1 MAPLS
6 SHCLATTLALT
17 LFAAAASAQYTPRAL
32 LVGDNSVLRIPA
44 HPSLEPTTGLTIEC
58 WIKPTGSISHGRIVR
73 KSGDFRPGYH
83 LSFSYQGDRVG
94 ADLYVGA
101 SSYRVDDPLV
111 NTRLLGSWH
120 HLAVTVQAG
129 AQMHLYLDGVR
140 IASNPAPP
148 YLDHS
153 DALVIGGHYL
163 SPTSIQ
169 EEYVGLVD
177 ELRIWSVARSAQE
190 IAEHRFRYATG
201 GAGLISA
208 WHFDADTRD
217 SIGTNHG
224 TLIGGASLVPSDA
237 PIGGSFTASSDR
249 GRWSGGG
256 TVDLTGDFP
265 AGILPDS
272 LWFGDAQSLSFAY
285 VAPNVLRAAIPP
297 GRAGT
302 AVTMVARFGP
312 LEFVSSHAYLYLP
325 KLEIPSSVR
334 IGTTF
339 PLRFA
344 LPPPGFTIV
353 FAGLPPAIRVPIPG
367 IDGALGVQPP
377 FVQIFSTSVPVSAFD
392 LPISVP
398 ADAGFVGAEIL
409 VQALFTTSASP
420 LVSTFVNVELL
431 RITS

>member
-1 MAPLS
+1 MTPSSSVRLAAVLS
-6 SHCLATTLALT
+6 LT
-17 LFAAAASAQYTPRAL
+17 LCAATASAQYTPQAL
-32 LVGDNSVLRIPA
+32 LVGDDSVLRIPA

-58 WIKPTGSISHGRIVR
+58 WIKPAGSISHGRIVR

-111 NTRLLGSWH
+111 NARLLGSWH
-120 HLAVTVQAG
+120 HLAVTVQPG

-153 DALVIGGHYL
+153 DALVIGGQYL
-163 SPTSIQ
+163 SPTNLQ
-169 EEYVGLVD
+169 EEYAGLVD

-190 IAEHRFRYATG
+190 IAEHRFRYTLG

-217 SIGTNHG
+217 SIGANHG
-224 TLIGGASLVPSDA
+224 TLIGGARLVPSDA
-237 PIGGSFTASSDR
+237 PIRGSFTASSER

-256 TVDLTGDFP
+256 TIDLSGDFP

-272 LWFGDAQSLSFAY
+272 LWFGDAPSPSYAY
-285 VAPNVLRAAIPP
+285 VAPNVLRAVIPP

-312 LEFVSSHAYLYLP
+312 LEVASSHTYLYLP
-325 KLEIPSSVR
+325 KLEIPPSVR

-367 IDGALGVQPP
+367 IDGFLGVQPP
-377 FVQIFSTSVPVSAFD
+377 FVELLSTSVPVSSFE

-398 ADAGFVGAEIL
+398 SDAGLVGAEIL
-409 VQALFTTSASP
+409 VQALFTASASP
-420 LVSTFVNVELL
+420 LVATFVNLELL